1 MRTLAEDGISPLPED
16 HEAISQL
23 TGQAEHGTL
32 KPVVVLK
39 LIDRREAAE
48 TLGIGLS
55 NFKKLEG
62 EGAFPFKR
70 KMVVLLDQ
78 GASLPLVQGIVGHFE
93 GSDKSV
99 TVRSYYHPQLEAKL
113 QVLKLMPYPENL
125 ASRLKMCESSDKQI
139 AEQITSLQV
148 IEGV

>member
-70 KMVVLLDQ
+70 KMVRYGHSPQANDVSFGRNTPLLIAYCARFAN
-78 GASLPLVQGIVGHFE
+78 ASKRR
-93 GSDKSV
+93 KS
-99 TVRSYYHPQLEAKL
+99 
-113 QVLKLMPYPENL
+113 
-125 ASRLKMCESSDKQI
+125 
-139 AEQITSLQV
+139 
-148 IEGV
+148 